1 MTSCE
6 RRKRGSIRQTACC
19 PAALASCN
27 RHWKDKKKLRQT
39 FLALGHSE
47 QKVRQQ
53 GMEAPGLVVQK
64 LLSDQTELIDL
75 LIAERTRWTRKHRAP
90 GSMRVILRGETCS
103 DSRTLSDGIFTD
115 DVHAHDD
122 KTVCVCVG
130 AFVSCCCSQSQYF
143 YFPAWQILLNA
154 DQCMN

>member
-1 MTSCE
+1 M
-6 RRKRGSIRQTACC
+6 
-19 PAALASCN
+19 
-27 RHWKDKKKLRQT
+27 
-39 FLALGHSE
+39 ALGHSE

-75 LIAERTRWTRKHRAP
+75 LIAERTRWMRKHGAP

-154 DQCMN
+154 ECRSVYELKITFIMKSSPRVFKIGLVISFSLSSDEDTKKKLY